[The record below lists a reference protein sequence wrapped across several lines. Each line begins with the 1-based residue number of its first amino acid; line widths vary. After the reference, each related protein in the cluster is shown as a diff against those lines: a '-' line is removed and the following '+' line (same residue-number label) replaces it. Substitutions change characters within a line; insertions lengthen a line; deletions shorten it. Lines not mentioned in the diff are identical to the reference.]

1 MQQESKGGAWGCGRA
16 WRGLAYAGLGLTEW
30 AWPGLVG
37 AEDTAQLN
45 AGDTAW
51 VLVSSALVLMMT
63 APGLALFYGGLVR
76 RKNVLATLMHSFILL
91 AMISVQW
98 VLWGYSIAFGPDIG
112 GVVGN
117 LAYVGLTTVGGE
129 PGPYAK
135 TIPHLAYMIFQGM
148 FAAITPALIT
158 GTFAERMKFT
168 TFLVFGLLW
177 ATCVYDPLAH
187 WVWGGGWMQAMGALD
202 FAGGTVVHISS
213 GVSALVC
220 AIVVGK
226 RHGFPTEYMA
236 PHNLPL
242 VVTGAALLWV
252 GWFGFNAGSALAADG
267 IAANAFVTTNT
278 AAAMAALTW
287 MFAEWHQAGK
297 PTMLGA
303 ASGAVAGLVAITPGA
318 GFVSPLSAILIGGI
332 AGILCFYAVV
342 MKHRLGYDD
351 ALDVVGVH
359 GIGGTW
365 GALATGVFASKAVNA
380 AGRDGLLFG
389 DAGTLGIQILA
400 VVATWLFAAVV
411 TFLLLK
417 GLDATMGLRVSLEEE
432 QMGLDLSQ
440 HNEAGYTM

>member
-1 MQQESKGGAWGCGRA
+1 M
-16 WRGLAYAGLGLTEW
+16 GLTVW
-30 AWPGLVG
+30 VWPGLVR
-37 AEDTAQLN
+37 AEDAAQLN

-91 AMISVQW
+91 ALISVQW
-98 VLWGYSIAFGPDIG
+98 VLWGYSLAFGPDIG

-158 GTFAERMKFT
+158 GAFAERMKFP

-187 WVWGGGWMQAMGALD
+187 WVWGGGWMQALGALD

-220 AIVVGK
+220 ALVIGK
-226 RHGFPTEYMA
+226 RHGFPTDYMA

-287 MFAEWHQAGK
+287 MGAEWSKAGK

-318 GFVSPLSAILIGGI
+318 GFVTPLSAILIGGI
-332 AGILCFYAVV
+332 AGMLCFYAVV
-342 MKHRLGYDD
+342 MKHRWGYDD

-359 GIGGTW
+359 GVGGTW

-400 VVATWLFAAVV
+400 VVATWVFAAVV
-411 TFLLLK
+411 TWLLLK
-417 GLDATMGLRVSLEEE
+417 GLDATLGLRVSLEEE

-440 HNEAGYTM
+440 HNEAGYTL